1 MNVEQIIDLAHQVN
15 ASDVHLVCGLPVKF
29 RVGGHLMDAGIDGD
43 APLSHDDCEQLG
55 RELAGDDFDRIK
67 RIGEL
72 DRADTIAD
80 VRVRI
85 NLFRQQGHVSAALRL
100 LSDRIPA
107 LESLGLPPAVMEFP
121 RIQRGIVVVTGETGS
136 GKSTT
141 LAALIDSIN
150 HTRAENIITMEDPI
164 EYIYTPDQSI
174 ISQRE
179 IGQDTETY
187 HNALR
192 AVLREDPDIILIGE
206 MRDLDTIQTAL
217 TAAETGHF
225 VLATLHT
232 KSAAD
237 SIDRMVD
244 VFPEGLQRQI
254 RMQLS
259 TSLVAVLSQQLLPRR
274 DGMGRSLACELMMVT
289 PAIRNLIRE
298 GKTPQIASALGTS
311 AAAGSVT
318 MDNALIAL
326 ARNREIT
333 SETAVGAAHDVDFVR
348 RIFAN
353 AHLYLHRSN
362 DLRRTRGRRSRGV
375 RRDRGHGASA
385 RAVPRRAK
393 RQAGAR
399 RQEPAHHGHHQAQ
412 GQAEEHRHHVRAVR
426 HHFERGPVH
435 VACDDVG
442 A

>member
-1 MNVEQIIDLAHQVN
+1 MNIEQLIVSARAAG

-29 RVGGHLMDAGIDGD
+29 RVDGRLVDAGANGD
-43 APLSHDDCEQLG
+43 APLTHDDCERLAE
-55 RELAGDDFDRIK
+55 ELAGGDFDRIK

-72 DRADTIAD
+72 DRADTIAGA
-80 VRVRI
+80 RVRI

-100 LSDRIPA
+100 LSDAIPP
-107 LESLGLPPAVMEFP
+107 LETLGLPPAVMDFP
-121 RIQRGIVVVTGETGS
+121 NIQRGIVVVTGETGS

-141 LAALIDSIN
+141 LAALIDAIN

-164 EYIYTPDQSI
+164 EYIYTPDRSI

-179 IGQDTETY
+179 IGQDTASY
-187 HNALR
+187 HDALR

-254 RMQLS
+254 RMQIS
-259 TSLVAVLSQQLLPRR
+259 TTLVAVLSQQLLPSR
-274 DGMGRSLACELMMVT
+274 DGSGRALACELMMVT

-298 GKTPQIASALGTS
+298 GKTPQIQSSLATS

-318 MDNALIAL
+318 MDNALLNLYRARAIDAQTAL
-326 ARNREIT
+326 E
-333 SETAVGAAHDVDFVR
+333 AAHDVDYVR
-348 RIFAN
+348 KN
-353 AHLYLHRSN
+353 
-362 DLRRTRGRRSRGV
+362 V
-375 RRDRGHGASA
+375 R
-385 RAVPRRAK
+385 
-393 RQAGAR
+393 
-399 RQEPAHHGHHQAQ
+399 
-412 GQAEEHRHHVRAVR
+412 
-426 HHFERGPVH
+426 
-435 VACDDVG
+435 
-442 A
+442 

>member
-1 MNVEQIIDLAHQVN
+1 MNIEQLINHAHEAN

-29 RVGGHLMDAGIDGD
+29 RVNGHLVDAGVDGN
-43 APLSHDDCEQLG
+43 APLTHEACERLA
-55 RELAGDDFDRIK
+55 RELAGQDYACIERA
-67 RIGEL
+67 GEL
-72 DRADTIAD
+72 DRADTIAG
-80 VRVRI
+80 VRVRV

-100 LSDRIPA
+100 LSDVIPP
-107 LESLGLPPAVMEFP
+107 LETLGLPPAVMDFP
-121 RIQRGIVVVTGETGS
+121 KIQRGIVVVTGETGS

-141 LAALIDSIN
+141 LAALIDAIN

-164 EYIYTPDQSI
+164 EYIYTPDRSI

-179 IGQDTETY
+179 IGQDTASY
-187 HNALR
+187 HDALR

-254 RMQLS
+254 RMQIS
-259 TSLVAVLSQQLLPRR
+259 TTLVAVLSQQLLPSR
-274 DGMGRSLACELMMVT
+274 DGGGRALACELMMVT

-298 GKTPQIASALGTS
+298 GKTPQIQSSLATS

-318 MDNALIAL
+318 MDNALLNLYRARAIDAQTAL
-326 ARNREIT
+326 E
-333 SETAVGAAHDVDFVR
+333 AAHDVDYVR
-348 RIFAN
+348 KN
-353 AHLYLHRSN
+353 
-362 DLRRTRGRRSRGV
+362 V
-375 RRDRGHGASA
+375 R
-385 RAVPRRAK
+385 
-393 RQAGAR
+393 
-399 RQEPAHHGHHQAQ
+399 
-412 GQAEEHRHHVRAVR
+412 
-426 HHFERGPVH
+426 
-435 VACDDVG
+435 
-442 A
+442 

>member
-1 MNVEQIIDLAHQVN
+1 MNVEQIVDLAHQVN

-348 RIFAN
+348 KN
-353 AHLYLHRSN
+353 
-362 DLRRTRGRRSRGV
+362 LR
-375 RRDRGHGASA
+375 
-385 RAVPRRAK
+385 
-393 RQAGAR
+393 
-399 RQEPAHHGHHQAQ
+399 
-412 GQAEEHRHHVRAVR
+412 
-426 HHFERGPVH
+426 
-435 VACDDVG
+435 
-442 A
+442 

>member
-259 TSLVAVLSQQLLPRR
+259 TSLVAVLSQQLLPSR
-274 DGMGRSLACELMMVT
+274 DDMGRSLACELMMVT

-348 RIFAN
+348 KN
-353 AHLYLHRSN
+353 
-362 DLRRTRGRRSRGV
+362 LR
-375 RRDRGHGASA
+375 
-385 RAVPRRAK
+385 
-393 RQAGAR
+393 
-399 RQEPAHHGHHQAQ
+399 
-412 GQAEEHRHHVRAVR
+412 
-426 HHFERGPVH
+426 
-435 VACDDVG
+435 
-442 A
+442 

>member
-1 MNVEQIIDLAHQVN
+1 MNIEQLIVSARAAG

-29 RVGGHLMDAGIDGD
+29 RVDGRLVDAGANGD
-43 APLSHDDCEQLG
+43 APLTHDDCERLAE
-55 RELAGDDFDRIK
+55 ELAGGDFDRIK

-72 DRADTIAD
+72 DRADTIAGA
-80 VRVRI
+80 RVRI

-100 LSDRIPA
+100 LSDAIPP
-107 LESLGLPPAVMEFP
+107 LETLGLPPAVMDFP
-121 RIQRGIVVVTGETGS
+121 NIQRGIVVVTGETGS

-141 LAALIDSIN
+141 LAALIDAIN

-164 EYIYTPDQSI
+164 EYIYTPDRSI

-179 IGQDTETY
+179 IGQDTASY
-187 HNALR
+187 HDALR

-244 VFPEGLQRQI
+244 VFPEGLQKQI
-254 RMQLS
+254 RMQIS
-259 TSLVAVLSQQLLPRR
+259 TTLVAVLSQQLLPRT
-274 DGMGRSLACELMMVT
+274 GGGRSLACELMMVT

-298 GKTPQIASALGTS
+298 GKTPQIASSLATS

-326 ARNREIT
+326 CRARSIDAQ
-333 SETAVGAAHDVDFVR
+333 TAVGAAHDTDYVR
-348 RIFAN
+348 KN
-353 AHLYLHRSN
+353 
-362 DLRRTRGRRSRGV
+362 V
-375 RRDRGHGASA
+375 R
-385 RAVPRRAK
+385 
-393 RQAGAR
+393 
-399 RQEPAHHGHHQAQ
+399 
-412 GQAEEHRHHVRAVR
+412 
-426 HHFERGPVH
+426 
-435 VACDDVG
+435 
-442 A
+442 